1 MNSAAPAPAP
11 APSSQPS
18 RDNSPTARPSGE
30 GRGPGAPRRP
40 YNNTGPRGAPS
51 HARPSSYGTRPRGP
65 QQSPQGAQG
74 PKDGPSRGR
83 GPSSSSTGGRPGRV
97 SRQIQRTLRRGPSST
112 TTTKKAADYFP
123 ELAPDNV
130 VRVIPL
136 GGVEEVGRNMIA
148 VETQGEIFVLDAG
161 FQFTS
166 EDSSPGVD
174 YILPNTKYLEHNMDR
189 VKGVFIT
196 HGHLDHIGAIPFI
209 MNRFGNPP
217 IYTQNLSAVMIAK
230 RQEEYPDM
238 PAPNLIVVE
247 PGSTHT
253 VGKTKV
259 FFFPVTHSIPD
270 SMGICIQTPHGN
282 VIATGDLKLDHE
294 NGDPVEHEKKKW
306 GALGAQ
312 KNLLFIADSTNA
324 ERDGFS
330 IPERRVT
337 ETLDEIIKTVKGR
350 LIIGTFA
357 SQFDRMIHII
367 EAAEKYGKKIVTE
380 GRSIRTN
387 LEIAQKTGL
396 LKIEKGTLITAQ
408 DMADY
413 PPDKVVILATG
424 AQGEEFAALMRIAT
438 KQHKYVQLS
447 PRDTIVLSSSVIPGN
462 EISVQKLKDN
472 LYRNGVALIHYKSSD
487 VHSTGHG
494 NTGELVWINQQVNAK
509 FFMPAYGYYSMTSC
523 HAKAVEQAGRP
534 RETIILA
541 DNGMVIDMIDGEK
554 LEIHKEKVPSSPL
567 IVDGFAIGDMQEV
580 VIRDRQAL
588 SKDGM
593 FVIIA
598 TVNLKTGKLRKSPDI
613 ISRGFIYLRESQEL
627 LNQARLLIKKTVE
640 DSTRNMNPVDLDF
653 VKNEISDV
661 MAGYLFQQTNKAPM
675 VIPVLIGV

>member
-11 APSSQPS
+11 APSNSRPP
-18 RDNSPTARPSGE
+18 RDNAPAARPSSE
-30 GRGPGAPRRP
+30 GRGPRPDSSRRP
-40 YNNTGPRGAPS
+40 FNNGPRTS
-51 HARPSSYGTRPRGP
+51 NSRPSSYGTRPRVLQNATG
-65 QQSPQGAQG
+65 STEGA
-74 PKDGPSRGR
+74 PSRSPR
-83 GPSSSSTGGRPGRV
+83 GPSSSSSGGRPGRV

-112 TTTKKAADYFP
+112 TSAKKAADYLP
-123 ELAPDNV
+123 DIAPDNV

-217 IYTQNLSAVMIAK
+217 IYTRNLSAVMIAK

-253 VGKTKV
+253 VGKTKI

-270 SMGICIQTPHGN
+270 SMGICIQTPYGN

-294 NGDPVEHEKKKW
+294 NGDPMDHEKKKW

-350 LIIGTFA
+350 LIIGMFA
-357 SQFDRMIHII
+357 SQFDRMLHII
-367 EAAEKYGKKIVTE
+367 EIAEKYGKKIVME
-380 GRSIRTN
+380 GRSLRTN
-387 LEIAQKTGL
+387 LEIGQKTEL
-396 LKIEKGTLITAQ
+396 LKSDKGTFITAQ
-408 DMADY
+408 EMADY
-413 PPDKVVILATG
+413 PPDKIIILATG

-494 NTGELVWINQQVNAK
+494 NTGELIWINQQVNAK

-523 HAKAVEQAGRP
+523 HAKAVEQAGRA
-534 RETIILA
+534 RESIILA

-613 ISRGFIYLRESQEL
+613 ISRGFVYLRESQEL
-627 LNQARLLIKKTVE
+627 LNHARLLIKKTVE
-640 DSTRNMNPVDLDF
+640 DSTRNMNPVDLDY

>member
-1 MNSAAPAPAP
+1 
-11 APSSQPS
+11 
-18 RDNSPTARPSGE
+18 
-30 GRGPGAPRRP
+30 
-40 YNNTGPRGAPS
+40 
-51 HARPSSYGTRPRGP
+51 
-65 QQSPQGAQG
+65 
-74 PKDGPSRGR
+74 
-83 GPSSSSTGGRPGRV
+83 
-97 SRQIQRTLRRGPSST
+97 
-112 TTTKKAADYFP
+112 
-123 ELAPDNV
+123 V
-130 VRVIPL
+130 VRIVPL

-148 VETQGEIFVLDAG
+148 VETHNDIFVFDAG

-166 EDSSPGVD
+166 EDSSPGID
-174 YILPNTKYLEHNMDR
+174 YILPNTTYLEQNQDR
-189 VKGVFIT
+189 VRAVFIT

-217 IYTQNLSAVMIAK
+217 IYTQNLSAIMIAK

-238 PAPNLIVVE
+238 PKPNLIVVE

-253 VGKTKV
+253 IGSSKV
-259 FFFPVTHSIPD
+259 KFFPVTHSIPD
-270 SMGICIQTPHGN
+270 SMGIAIETAYGN
-282 VIATGDLKLDHE
+282 VIATGDLKLEHE
-294 NGDPVEHEKKKW
+294 NGIPTEAEQKKW
-306 GALGAQ
+306 GALGSE
-312 KNLLFIADSTNA
+312 KNLFFIADSTNA

-330 IPERRVT
+330 IPEKRVH
-337 ETLDEIIKTVKGR
+337 ETLEEIIKTVNGR

-357 SQFDRMIHII
+357 SQFDRMVHIV
-367 EAAEKYGKKIVTE
+367 ETAEKYGKKIVTE

-387 LEIAQKTGL
+387 IEIAEKTGL
-396 LKIEKGTLITAQ
+396 LKPQKGTFIPAQ
-408 DMADY
+408 EIGDY
-413 PPDKVVILATG
+413 PPDKVVVLATG

-438 KQHKYVQLS
+438 KQHKFIQLN

-472 LYRNGVALIHYKSSD
+472 LYRNQVTLIHYKSSD

-494 NTGELVWINQQVNAK
+494 NTGELVWINKQVNAK

-534 RETIILA
+534 RESIVVA
-541 DNGMVIDMIDGEK
+541 DNGNVIDIIDGERM
-554 LEIHKEKVPSSPL
+554 EMHKEKVPSSPL

-580 VIRDRQAL
+580 VIRDRQMLA
-588 SKDGM
+588 KDGM

-613 ISRGFIYLRESQEL
+613 ISRGFIYLRESQDL

-640 DSTRNMNPVDLDF
+640 DSTRGMNPVDLDY
-653 VKNEISDV
+653 VKNNLSDV
-661 MAGYLFQQTNKAPM
+661 MAGYLFSRTNKAPM